1 MQEEDE
7 EVVVEEDT
15 MEQLNLEEAELPSLL
30 SLGSFSGTFNRKKS
44 VQRRISVLSNYST
57 FSEESFGIE
66 VFLN

>member
-66 VFLN
+66 VSLN

>member
-1 MQEEDE
+1 
-7 EVVVEEDT
+7 

-66 VFLN
+66 VSLK